1 MSYLGFSKLLVRDFL
16 TNFNSPKVLEIG
28 LDAGQT
34 TLPMLHN
41 MAVHFD
47 EFTYVGI
54 DVSVNNLL
62 IEQIGQLSGIHLK
75 GVDKNP
81 GNKNVEIYEANSL
94 EWLYSNIN
102 QERIYENYDLVMIDG
117 DHNYYTVFNEL
128 TMLEDLTHDHTLIVC
143 DDYQGR
149 YSEKDMFYS
158 ERDEYKNIE
167 LATPRINSEK
177 SGIKNAV
184 NDFVNTSKL
193 DWKVDVFGPGDPCFL
208 YRSEYLKIQAN
219 PPPDTLLRDM
229 DIFFEIK
236 KESPPGFRN
245 SFF

>member
-149 YSEKDMFYS
+149 YSDKDLFYI
-158 ERDEYKNIE
+158 ERDTHAGNKHLKKPVRLERQGVGRAINDYISRANGR
-167 LATPRINSEK
+167 LASF
-177 SGIKNAV
+177 A
-184 NDFVNTSKL
+184 
-193 DWKVDVFGPGDPCFL
+193 FGPLDPCF
-208 YRSEYLKIQAN
+208 ICN
-219 PPPDTLLRDM
+219 PEFIEMKTITTGDRM
-229 DIFFEIK
+229 R
-236 KESPPGFRN
+236 ESIVKFT
-245 SFF
+245 FKDF